1 MKVVWTE
8 AAEDDLADIYRYYAR
23 QSGSDAIARK
33 VNRVIVRKVN
43 RVIVKAGDGLY
54 LFPRMGRIGHYPGTR
69 ERFTARY
76 NYRIV
81 YEIIEA
87 DQIINILRVIHGS
100 RQWPPVEE

>member
-23 QSGSDAIARK
+23 LSGSAAIAK
-33 VNRVIVRKVN
+33 KVN

-87 DQIINILRVIHGS
+87 DQIINILRFIHGS
-100 RQWPPVEE
+100 RQWPPIEE